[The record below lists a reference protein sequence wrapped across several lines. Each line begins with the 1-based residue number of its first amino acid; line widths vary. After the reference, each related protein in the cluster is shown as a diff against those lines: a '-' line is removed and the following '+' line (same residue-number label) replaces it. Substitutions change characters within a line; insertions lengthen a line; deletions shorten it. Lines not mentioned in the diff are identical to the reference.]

1 MTDKYNYKSISLRNH
16 TYKKLGLLSNK
27 LVEGYTL
34 SKAKTVEVL
43 INHYIDKFA
52 KNNEGSV
59 RNGKEKEPQTI

>member
-27 LVEGYTL
+27 LVEGFTL

-43 INHYIDKFA
+43 INHYIDRYA
-52 KNNEGSV
+52 KKNKGSV
-59 RNGKEKEPQTI
+59 SNGEKEVQTI

>member
-16 TYKKLGLLSNK
+16 TYKKLDLLSNK
-27 LVEGYTL
+27 LVAGYTL
-34 SKAKTVEVL
+34 SRAKTVEVL

>member
-34 SKAKTVEVL
+34 SKAKTVEIL
-43 INHYIDKFA
+43 INHYIDKYA
-52 KNNEGSV
+52 KNNKGNAC
-59 RNGKEKEPQTI
+59 NGEEKEPQTI

>member
-1 MTDKYNYKSISLRNH
+1 MTDKHNYKSISLRNH
-16 TYKKLGLLSNK
+16 TYKKLDLLSNK

-52 KNNEGSV
+52 KNKNGSV
-59 RNGKEKEPQTI
+59 SNGEKEVQTI